1 MRARL
6 RPAVA
11 VAALTLV
18 ASVGM
23 TGVAAAATS
32 TSAVSPGLTRVNLVN
47 FNDFHGRIDAANG
60 YKFACT
66 IENEK
71 AALGEDSTLVLS
83 AGDNIGAS
91 LFVSAI
97 QEDNPTLDVLNALGV
112 AATAV
117 GNHEFDR
124 GFADLTG
131 RVAQRAAF
139 PQLGANVY
147 QRGTQTP
154 ALQEYV
160 VQTINGVRVG
170 VVGAV
175 TPETAS
181 LVSPDG
187 IRGID
192 FGDPIMA
199 VNRVAAQLTDGN
211 EANGEAD
218 AVVAEIHD
226 GAPQGAGN
234 TPDPSPIYTRMVSE
248 LSPRV
253 DVIFNGHTHAVYTV
267 DAATTDGTRSISQAG
282 SYGGG
287 LTRVQ
292 LGIDPVTKRVVE
304 YVNDHVPT
312 AVGGQC
318 ADDPDYIKAKGI
330 IDEAV
335 AQAKVLGSVPIGTI
349 SADITTA
356 YSDAA
361 AVNGTYTG
369 TKRDDRMRESTL
381 GNLVAQAWYEE
392 MNVPGR
398 AGADLGIMNP
408 GGLRADLLHASSA
421 AGEGD
426 GVVTYEEAAAVNPFA
441 NTLVVK
447 DITGAQVKTLLEQQW
462 QPAGSSRAF
471 LNLGLSSN
479 VTYTFDP
486 ARAAGDRVTSVTLD
500 GEPLDAKAT
509 YTVASSSF
517 LMAGGDN
524 FTVMEKGTNT
534 RDSGLVD
541 TEAFMNFM
549 KRTGTVSPNFA
560 KRGVGVLEVPTQLVR
575 GEASGPFRIEGVDLT
590 SLGAPVN
597 TEFAVLLEGRRVGTF
612 AIAPERVAT
621 PLPVRDGV
629 ATGTLTLD
637 PEQLRGLNA
646 NGSTVSLTLVAKESQ
661 TTVVLPA
668 ITLVKKPLAVRATA
682 LDCNSFGFAVDGDL
696 PPGARVRIAW
706 ERDGVRQHTLVS
718 RPSWWSGNGQAGWTN
733 ATATVIGADGVPLA
747 TSGAA
752 VNPQACATV
761 VPTTSD
767 ASSFGFAAQGEVPHG
782 ARLKVTWL
790 RDGQRQTTTVSTP
803 WWSGQAQTGWSKAQ
817 AFLIDAKGEVLATSV
832 VINPEPA
839 PAVQLATL
847 GASD

>member
-6 RPAVA
+6 RLGAA
-11 VAALTLV
+11 LAALTLV

-23 TGVAAAATS
+23 AGVASAATS
-32 TSAVSPGLTRVNLVN
+32 PGAISPGLTRVNLVN
-47 FNDFHGRIDAANG
+47 FNDFHGRIDVANG

-71 AALGEDSTLVLS
+71 ASLGEDSTLVLS

-97 QEDNPTLDVLNALGV
+97 QQDNPTLDVLNALGV
-112 AATAV
+112 SATAV

-131 RVAQRAAF
+131 RVSERATF

-147 QRGTQTP
+147 ERGTQTP
-154 ALQEYV
+154 ALPEYV
-160 VQTINGVRVG
+160 VREINGVRVG

-175 TPETAS
+175 TPETKS
-181 LVSPDG
+181 LVSPEG
-187 IRGID
+187 IQAID
-192 FGDPIMA
+192 FGDPIAA

-211 EANGEAD
+211 AANGEAD
-218 AVVAEIHD
+218 VVVAEIHD
-226 GAPQGAGN
+226 GAPQGAN
-234 TPDPSPIYTRMVSE
+234 DTPVPSPLYNRMIAE

-253 DVIFNGHTHAVYTV
+253 DVVFNGHTHAVYTV
-267 DAATTDGTRSISQAG
+267 DAATAGGTRNISQAG

-292 LGIDPVTKRVVE
+292 LGIDPATKRVVE
-304 YVNDHVPT
+304 YVNDYVPT

-318 ADDPDYIKAKGI
+318 ATDPDYVKAKGL

-335 AQAKVLGSVPIGTI
+335 AQARVLGSVPIGAI
-349 SADITTA
+349 SADVTTA

-361 AVNGTYTG
+361 PVNGVYTG
-369 TKRDDRMRESTL
+369 TQRDDRMRESTL

-408 GGLRADLLHASSA
+408 GGLRADLLYKSSA

-471 LNLGLSSN
+471 LNLGLSNN

-486 ARAAGDRVTSVTLD
+486 VRAAGSRVTSVTLN
-500 GEPLDAKAT
+500 GAPLDPKRT

-524 FTVMEKGTNT
+524 FTVMQEGTNT

-549 KRTGTVSPNFA
+549 KRTGMVAPSFA
-560 KRGVGVLEVPTQLVR
+560 KRGVGVLAVPATLVR
-575 GEASGPFRIEGVDLT
+575 GQASGPFRIEGVDLT

-612 AIAPERVAT
+612 VITPERVAT

-629 ATGTLTLD
+629 ATGMLTLK

-646 NGSTVSLTLVAKESQ
+646 QGSTVTLTLVAKESG
-661 TTVVLPA
+661 TTIVLPA
-668 ITLVKKPLAVRATA
+668 IPLVKKPITVRATA
-682 LDCNSFGFAVDGDL
+682 LDCNSFGFAVDGEL
-696 PPGARVRIAW
+696 PQGSRLRVAW
-706 ERDGVRQHTLVS
+706 ERDGARQYTVVA
-718 RPSWWSGNGQAGWTN
+718 PTAWWSGNAQAGWTN
-733 ATATVIGADGVPLA
+733 ATATVIGADGAPLA

-752 VNPQACATV
+752 INPQACATV
-761 VPTTSD
+761 VPTSAD
-767 ASSFGFAAQGEVPHG
+767 ANSFGFAAQGPLPDG
-782 ARLKVTWL
+782 ALLRITWL
-790 RDGQRQTTTVSTP
+790 RDGQRQQTTVPSP
-803 WWSGQAQTGWSKAQ
+803 WWSGRAQTGWSNAQ
-817 AFLIDAKGEVLATSV
+817 AVLIDAKGEVWAKSA
-832 VINPEPA
+832 VINPTPA
-839 PAVQLATL
+839 QPTR
-847 GASD
+847 